1 MANDQDFVDFII
13 DQIENGCKVSY
24 RHMFGGT
31 SLYVNGKVVA
41 LICDNQLFVK
51 PTEAG
56 RAYIEM
62 VVEAPP
68 YPGAK
73 NAFLIEDEIED
84 AEWLTELMVRTE
96 KSCRRPGRKRNARKR
111 DQNESFENH
120 RISRYWFFLGGQRR
134 GTRRTRI

>member
-1 MANDQDFVDFII
+1 MANDQDFVEFVV
-13 DQIENGCKVSY
+13 DQVQNGCDVSY

-31 SLYVNGKVVA
+31 SLYLNGKVVA
-41 LICDNQLFVK
+41 LICDNQLFIK

-56 RAYIEM
+56 RAYIGM

-84 AEWLTELMVRTE
+84 AEWLTELFVLTE
-96 KSCRRPGRKRNARKR
+96 RELPAPKPKKKPKKKGS
-111 DQNESFENH
+111 
-120 RISRYWFFLGGQRR
+120 
-134 GTRRTRI
+134 